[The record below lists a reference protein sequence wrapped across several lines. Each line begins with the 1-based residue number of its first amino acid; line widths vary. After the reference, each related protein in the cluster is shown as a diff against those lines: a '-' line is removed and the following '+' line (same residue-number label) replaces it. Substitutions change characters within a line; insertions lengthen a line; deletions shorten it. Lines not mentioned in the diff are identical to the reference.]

1 MNPHPWTGRAELDAK
16 TGLCG
21 CRRTTHSHCLC
32 AASVRHDSGAKA
44 QQITWACSGSQDA
57 TLPPPPPDH
66 PEVPH
71 SCRLPQQI
79 SSRLMPGSLRGER
92 WLSCISEAFCGPLP
106 RAHGGSRFPRGWVLP
121 WPVWAIASS
130 CSETVPSPV
139 RLQGP
144 TFRGRLS
151 PPAFLISSSGLRL
164 SVPY

>member
-1 MNPHPWTGRAELDAK
+1 MLKKNKRKKRKAVSFSIIKLLLCASQASSFANNTPLNAHPWTRRAELDAN

-21 CRRTTHSHCLC
+21 CSRTTHSHCLC

-71 SCRLPQQI
+71 SCRPPQQI

-106 RAHGGSRFPRGWVLP
+106 RAHGG
-121 WPVWAIASS
+121 
-130 CSETVPSPV
+130 
-139 RLQGP
+139 
-144 TFRGRLS
+144 GR
-151 PPAFLISSSGLRL
+151 
-164 SVPY
+164 SVPPGMGPPLASLGHSLFLQ